1 MYKLELVK
9 TETQHELLEKEFKNV
24 NSILKEQSEKL
35 EKLEKENYELENQLY
50 QQNDELESSQVNLVL
65 TKKQDYI
72 ENQTLNLQL

>member
-1 MYKLELVK
+1 M
-9 TETQHELLEKEFKNV
+9 
-24 NSILKEQSEKL
+24 NSILKEQSEKI

-72 ENQTLNLQL
+72 ENQTLN